1 MKLRDHPA
9 MSHQGLRN
17 WPPEWT
23 SLGRIRRPKGEVG
36 TLERALMNELSD
48 IKIFLLINYEGDHYT
63 GSMEFDDPKFCRRIY
78 ALLKSKIGLSIKE
91 IGDLEL
97 PHGA

>member
-1 MKLRDHPA
+1 
-9 MSHQGLRN
+9 
-17 WPPEWT
+17 
-23 SLGRIRRPKGEVG
+23 
-36 TLERALMNELSD
+36 MNDLSD